1 VGTEKMKKQ
10 VKKLTQSNIY
20 HKNKKTKNLRFYA
33 NMFETLPS
41 LHPMEATPPDSTQT
55 ALGAAIYVWNIVGK
69 LPVRPS
75 L

>member
-1 VGTEKMKKQ
+1 MRKCVGTEKMKKQ
-10 VKKLTQSNIY
+10 VKNLLRAIFIIK
-20 HKNKKTKNLRFYA
+20 KNLRFYA